1 MGGSIIRKLF
11 SSVAPKQMAAPVA
24 PQVATKTAPA
34 AVKDKAIQTL
44 ASGGYGSS
52 SILTSLTG
60 IEDEANVSKTVLGGV
75 VQKKKKI

>member
-24 PQVATKTAPA
+24 PVAAQTAPA
-34 AVKDKAIQTL
+34 AVKDTARQTL

-52 SILTSLTG
+52 SVLTSQQG
-60 IEDEANVSKTVLGGV
+60 IEDEANVSKTILGGT
-75 VQKKKKI
+75 VQKRPKKV